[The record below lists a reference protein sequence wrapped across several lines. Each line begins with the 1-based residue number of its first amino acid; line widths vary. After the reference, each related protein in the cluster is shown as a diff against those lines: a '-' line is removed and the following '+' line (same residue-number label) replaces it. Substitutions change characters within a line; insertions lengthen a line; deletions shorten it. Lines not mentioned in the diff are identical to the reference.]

1 MLDRPG
7 ILGTIL
13 VVASVVL
20 LDVPLSVADGGPA
33 SLFKLPPP
41 IAVASQ
47 PLPNPFDS
55 PLDQDEAERQF
66 ENGLRH
72 TRVHD
77 LAQAVGAFRAAIV
90 LNPTN
95 PFFHYN
101 LGVVYGM
108 QHRLD
113 SAMAEMR
120 TTVFLKPDFT
130 PARFRLGFL
139 LELADRYDEALR
151 EYTLA
156 IAGTDS
162 GWEHGAAR
170 QRLLHVRDV
179 LRAKQDVASPQPF
192 DP

>member
-1 MLDRPG
+1 MMDRPG
-7 ILGTIL
+7 VLGAIL
-13 VVASVVL
+13 VVAIVVL

-41 IAVASQ
+41 ISVASQ
-47 PLPNPFDS
+47 PLPNQFDS

-72 TRVHD
+72 TLAHD

-130 PARFRLGFL
+130 PAHFRLGFL

-156 IAGTDS
+156 IAGVDS
-162 GWEHGAAR
+162 GWEHAAAR
-170 QRLLHVRDV
+170 QRLDHIREV
-179 LRAKQDVASPQPF
+179 LRAKQDVSSP
-192 DP
+192 